1 MREYVIRSAIVHLGV
16 VLLILLSGLS
26 YCRQQDDSTPESV
39 TVDLAPLGV
48 KTNVKPAPKKEKTP
62 PPTKQEKKQQ
72 EKVEEVVEKK
82 IKEDFFDKLFPSE
95 NAAPSPEPVPEEP
108 KPEPVKED
116 KKPEENE
123 LESLLK
129 NLEKSPN
136 KPQTQSEQTENTDE
150 NSQTTTPFDPSQPLS
165 IAEIDYIRSLI
176 MKQII
181 PCWNIPAG
189 ARDAGNLKI
198 KMDIDVERD
207 GRLKFIGFVDE
218 DRLNYDTFFQ
228 VAAESAQRA
237 VLDPRCNPLRELPPM
252 DKFDKWH
259 ELTLTF
265 DPSRVLY

>member
-1 MREYVIRSAIVHLGV
+1 MREYLIRSAILHVAV
-16 VLLILLSGLS
+16 IVIIILSGLS
-26 YCRQQDDSTPESV
+26 FCQRKDETTPESV

-95 NAAPSPEPVPEEP
+95 NAAPTPEPEKP
-108 KPEPVKED
+108 KPEPEPIEEAKEQQED
-116 KKPEENE
+116 E

-129 NLEKSPN
+129 NLQKKPAT
-136 KPQTQSEQTENTDE
+136 PQTESEHTENTDE
-150 NSQTTTPFDPSQPLS
+150 NSQTTTPFDPNQPLTV
-165 IAEIDYIRSLI
+165 AEIDYIRSLI

-198 KMDIDVERD
+198 TMDIDVERD

-218 DRLNYDTFFQ
+218 ERLNYDTFFQ

-265 DPSRVLY
+265 DPSRVIY